1 MADPLAGSDAL
12 VDHTFVELKVRS
24 VSFMLTTGNHPYCP
38 KPGS

>member
-1 MADPLAGSDAL
+1 MAHAQAGSDAL
-12 VDHTFVELKVRS
+12 VSDTFAELKVRS